1 MKWRRESGWLF
12 ASSLP
17 DTPATLRRRSGKVIG
32 CFPTFRPA
40 RARGCEPRTELGAGV
55 DAGLAVYAGEV
66 RLNRLQVHEQLCRDF
81 AVPDPPKFLDFPI
94 LRWSRG
100 VSFNT
105 W

>member
-1 MKWRRESGWLF
+1 
-12 ASSLP
+12 
-17 DTPATLRRRSGKVIG
+17 
-32 CFPTFRPA
+32 
-40 RARGCEPRTELGAGV
+40 V